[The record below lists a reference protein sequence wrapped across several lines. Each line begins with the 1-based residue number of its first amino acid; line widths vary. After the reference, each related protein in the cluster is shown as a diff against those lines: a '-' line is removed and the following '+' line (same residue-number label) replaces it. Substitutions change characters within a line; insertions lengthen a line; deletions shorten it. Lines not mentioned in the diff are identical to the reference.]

1 MCLPRRRQGDED
13 DFVITFHV
21 ESTHH
26 FITTASAIHA
36 MQNGP
41 FTSDAEI
48 IYCQFT
54 IVYDLHRD
62 ADDVKFAKRKIKS
75 NQARLEA

>member
-1 MCLPRRRQGDED
+1 
-13 DFVITFHV
+13 
-21 ESTHH
+21 
-26 FITTASAIHA
+26 